1 MSENVN
7 LFGPV
12 LIQVMNVDR
21 VRQVDHFPI
30 RYKISPENQIQTE
43 ISLFPFTYF
52 LRYLT
57 KESAYQCLLLN
68 SKETHFLENPTSS
81 SGFFIHNYFL
91 INTRLKYKSGK

>member
-30 RYKISPENQIQTE
+30 RYKISPENKIQTE

-52 LRYLT
+52 FRYFNKGVGLSV
-57 KESAYQCLLLN
+57 SAA
-68 SKETHFLENPTSS
+68 KFK
-81 SGFFIHNYFL
+81 G
-91 INTRLKYKSGK
+91 NTFS